1 MEEDVSGEKSSIQ
14 EASKNTFR
22 EHRELNSRC
31 ALDQVRK
38 LLEKFD
44 KAKKEAIRSLGF
56 SSWLDIRCGKIDHK
70 LCLFI
75 LDKIKIPQFALELN
89 SHSLLFMPEQVGYIL
104 GFRTSGSPV
113 ADEGELKD
121 IEFLCEKHRFR
132 GTETVTLG
140 SLECALG
147 AKDAEV
153 DAGFKEKLVL
163 FLLATVFCPMTSLNI
178 SMSYLYVIKD
188 IDRVSEYNWAL
199 FVFNKL
205 QDAVIEYK
213 LHVVAGLHVLPL
225 SRCPPIWLSVW
236 THQGVK
242 LLQRHLKKQGGYNN
256 AKLLGTN
263 DNHPTKNEKEANK
276 EEKKKSV
283 VIDDEHHSTVI
294 HNKDEGIVLEELK
307 EDVKCMKASVDC
319 PYLPRD
325 RNHA

>member
-1 MEEDVSGEKSSIQ
+1 
-14 EASKNTFR
+14 
-22 EHRELNSRC
+22 
-31 ALDQVRK
+31 
-38 LLEKFD
+38 
-44 KAKKEAIRSLGF
+44 LGF

-213 LHVVAGLHVLPL
+213 LHGNKTYI
-225 SRCPPIWLSVW
+225 CDCIYF
-236 THQGVK
+236 
-242 LLQRHLKKQGGYNN
+242 LQ
-256 AKLLGTN
+256 
-263 DNHPTKNEKEANK
+263 
-276 EEKKKSV
+276 V
-283 VIDDEHHSTVI
+283 
-294 HNKDEGIVLEELK
+294 
-307 EDVKCMKASVDC
+307 
-319 PYLPRD
+319 
-325 RNHA
+325 